1 MRYFK
6 SVFMSF
12 WVGMAIFISIG
23 AVQAQA
29 TYLANVSFS
38 SKNPQGWSIQPTFS
52 QTSPSWQT
60 DTTVC
65 VSSKYAMH
73 GYVPY
78 GTSGDTSELITP
90 YYDCTNY
97 GYVMLRFNQICKVW
111 PSDICEIQYQEDVL
125 GSAYGWKTI
134 PYDAYKGGDPTY
146 RANLCFSHTSYT
158 TWADYDSLA
167 QPNNGWWKQE
177 TFDMSDYAG
186 YSKVRFRFIIRKGS
200 NLGSFIAAGWFID
213 DFQVIASKYE
223 LKPPVVEFI
232 SNLNDTV
239 WSAGPFTIK
248 AKVATRTAAKI
259 VNPYLAYSVTYEGKT
274 KKDSIRM
281 KAVEGDSIWEAD
293 IPQQYYGSQISY
305 SIFGRDANG
314 NNARA
319 NGSFVNKRFSMG
331 KVSGYVYYMPDD
343 TTGATTNNL
352 AIIYHV
358 GYATSLSRSLYLA
371 SEINPKNTPMSFSR
385 LAWYLRSNST
395 NAGNVKVTRNIKIWM
410 LATNDV
416 TTSTGF
422 MDPVTSGATLV
433 YDDTTTSKVQW
444 NEVVLKKPFV
454 LPAGKNLYIFYEGCG
469 GTTSSSSIYW
479 AGHSQ
484 SSRCV
489 YNYSG
494 SWSSSTMVP
503 LIRLGMG
510 GKSNYDSNS
519 VALASIDNPTEGS
532 MAGKQPVKITIQNM
546 GNGYLNS
553 CDINWTVNGV
563 LQTPKSWKGH
573 LYTDFY
579 DTLTLGYY
587 TQKSMGYDTI
597 TVWVSNPNNMVDSVL
612 DDDTLSVISFG
623 CDSLLKGTYTVGA
636 GGKYNFPDLS
646 SAISILERCGKGG
659 DITLNLANGTYTEKL
674 IFSNFNTGS
683 KYRITIGS
691 ISGNADSVIF
701 RPASGPVVTLSNSSG
716 LTFKNITLDARKAKP
731 GCVQMSTGLNDIE
744 FYHCKMLGFDTAV
757 SSNTFST
764 IYRASGNPI
773 SDIRFIGNEILGG
786 SYAIYFYGSGTA
798 SRNSNI
804 VFDSNHIADY
814 YSYAGYLYYNNSLKL
829 THNRFDGARSGNNYD
844 YGFLS
849 YYNDSSLFDAN
860 RFRTYNRNNYQY
872 SLRVYYPDST
882 TIISNNEIILYNN
895 NTTSYGLYPYDTRGT
910 KIINNS
916 VLLYGKA
923 GTQYG
928 IYTYMYASGSTIYW
942 GEFKNNISVCH
953 GTGTAYPIYSS
964 SSTNVAGF
972 DVDYNCWWSPKYVG
986 YIGSAQSTLSAYQ
999 SVVKSAVHDIYQ
1011 LPVFADTTKSLMPR
1025 VFKGLDCP
1033 VMADAPLDIDG
1044 TTRVG
1049 ISYMGCYTD
1058 ASAFVKD
1065 NAILVELTGIPE
1077 VAAIGDT
1084 ICPYAVLQN
1093 GGSNTLTSATIA
1105 LEIDNVAQ
1113 GKNRVWNGKLAI
1125 GEMDTIPLGCY
1136 VVKSAGN
1143 LNFKAFLTGSQTDT
1157 ITKDDTASYN
1167 IFICSKKYAG
1177 DYTIGPNGDFKSLN
1191 DALKQIGLCGLGG
1204 DVNLKYISGTYS
1216 ENIDIF
1222 GLNFSQY
1229 HLTITSLAGN
1239 ADSVILRPKSGP
1251 VVTLNDASGLI
1262 FKNITFDAQ
1271 KLRTTNIRLGS
1282 GLDDIEFYHC
1292 TILGSDT
1299 AVSNNNFSN
1308 IYRASGAPISNI
1320 RFIGNEILGG
1330 SYGIYFYGSGTA
1342 SRNSNI
1348 VFDSN
1353 HIADYYSYAT
1363 YMYYNNSLRVT
1374 HNFFEGARSG
1384 NSYDYGF
1391 LSYYNDS
1398 SLFDAN
1404 RFRTYNRNNY
1414 QYGLRV
1420 YYPDSTTIISNNEII
1435 LYNDNTTSYGLY
1447 PYDTRGTKIV
1457 NNSVM
1462 LYGKAG
1468 TQYGIYTYM
1477 YQSGSTIYWG
1487 EFKNNISVCHGTGTA
1502 YPIYS
1507 SSSTNVAGFDVDYNC
1522 WWSPKYVGYIGA
1534 AKSTLSAFQSTVTT
1548 AVHDMYQ
1555 RPDFID
1561 TTVSLKLITTNGY
1574 DCPKLTG
1581 VDFDLIGNTRGSTT
1595 TIGAYTKVVTRVNAT
1610 LISIVD
1616 FPEKTETADTLHPS
1630 VILAN
1635 SGMDTLTEVTLR
1647 VLVND
1652 VSQGNDI
1659 VWKGSLATDELDTVS
1674 LGTLFLKSGMNKLT
1688 VFIVKVG
1695 QQKDG
1700 YPNDDTT
1707 SAESFTCAQKYA
1719 GTFTVGAN
1727 GHFKSI
1733 QDAIDNLMNCGIGG
1747 PVTLSL
1753 LPGTYR
1759 ENITLGDILGM
1770 SATNTLTFTSSTGDS
1785 TDVVWQRAD
1794 DATKTTVTTQ
1804 ASPLVID
1811 GASYVIVKNLTLT
1824 GMAPNTTGGYSSS
1837 HAIVIVGMSH
1847 DIEVSN
1853 CHLYVPK
1860 NFNSTVT
1867 SHNHSS
1873 LYIHDGGVRNI
1884 HVHHNLIE
1892 GGATGCYV
1900 YGSASADRVTN
1911 VTIDHNNI
1919 GYIDYSA
1926 LYAYY
1931 TDSLTFS
1938 NNTAKQRRSDLTP
1951 ANAYMVY
1958 TYYTNANILY
1968 NRFDFIGINYGFYIG
1983 YFGNLSKGFYSIA
1996 NNEVRGILTSATGYG
2011 TYITGGSTDSVYLD
2025 FIHNSIAY
2033 DATGTTAYGF
2043 YAASS
2048 YIKRAHVKNNIIHMR
2063 AKNPTTV
2070 YPIYISSTSYLTG
2083 FDINY
2088 NCFYNEH
2095 SSQYVGYAGG
2105 AKSSITAW
2113 QQTVTTDNGS
2123 VFMEPAYVNINNDLD
2138 IYSNKGITCPT
2149 IGSYMTD
2156 INGVMRARSTN
2167 MGAYQLQSKKL
2178 DISLEKTYPD
2188 QYASVSSSVPLSV
2201 RIRNIGTDT
2210 VTSMEIGYILN
2221 GVKGSPYLWKGA
2233 LAYQDT
2239 TGFAI
2244 DKIQLKKGY
2253 NQLTVFCYN
2262 PNKGVDQNTS
2272 TDTLSLTVF
2281 GCEKSLSGTYKVGG
2295 SSADFTSLNEA
2306 LDAAK
2311 YCGLSG
2317 PVDFAV
2323 ATGSYSGISLSD
2335 FNSGSTTNTVTI
2347 RSAAKNRDSVII
2359 SGGRMQDVSHIIL
2372 ENITLKG
2379 DVALNMKGNIE
2390 DLLVHN
2396 CNIHAPEGVTN
2407 SAYRAVNFE
2416 GASGSGK
2423 ILKDVRFIGN
2433 DIRGGYYNFYLY
2445 YFGSNTTHM
2454 RNASVTIDSN
2464 TLSGAYY
2471 YGIYTASYGQFESI
2485 SHNQIKN
2492 GSNATTF
2499 YAIYMNSYQNVPLIE
2514 GNSIRLNNSST
2525 SYGIYMSSYNN
2536 YSSYGGSPGLI
2547 ANNELILTGNGS
2559 KYGIYRGGS
2568 YTRYNVVNNSVY
2580 VKGSS
2585 TCYAMYGTTCYS
2597 GYPMNVM
2604 NNLLVNDYTTGYAL
2618 YRSDTSTLP
2627 AYGTRDYNNYYSR
2640 SGNLTYLR
2648 QTTQTTLKA
2657 IQSLLSSQDQNSM
2670 STQPVWKN
2678 AGPADLELKNAKSLL
2693 CPVAY
2698 NVDRNILGELR
2709 TGTTTV
2715 GCYGLVPDSTDVA
2728 LISFYGTESIS
2739 SVGTHPL
2746 YVIIA
2751 NNGVMPLDSATINF
2765 SIDGI
2770 KQNPVM
2776 YKPANPLK
2784 GMQQDTVSL
2793 GTFAFRNGNCTLLA
2807 YTAAAGDINHANDT
2821 IQKTFKVCNKVVS
2834 GKLVIGNSAKA
2845 DYSFTTIG
2853 NLVADILNCGVS
2865 GDVTLLVESGKYAI
2879 RDTLNLSL
2887 LGNLMGNFHL
2897 TISSL
2902 AENRDSVSITSSGAV
2917 VLMGD
2922 NKNITIENLTLIATT
2937 GNVIVING
2945 PCENIHILN
2954 NHLKANTT
2962 GSSNTDNVIYKPS
2975 GTGLL
2980 KGFYIIGNKIEG
2992 GYYGNYLYGESTSSY
3007 SEDVV
3012 VDSNEIFNQYYYA
3025 NYFYYTT
3032 FKSISHNNM
3041 YSRST
3046 SANTYWYGMRLYY
3059 CNAKEVCGNFIN
3071 ATKSTTTTYPYGM
3084 YLYYVNYNLT
3094 SDQALFANNVIR
3106 ANTTSTYYGT
3116 YMYYSRIKYMHNSVL
3131 MSGSGQGRGL
3141 YYSTTSSYPM
3151 TIMGNMFV
3159 TDPNQYPIYA
3169 GSTTSGIAKLDYN
3182 NYYGGGTYVGY
3193 HGSAKNSL
3201 SSWQSATGEDAN
3213 SVSEPVTYI
3222 NPNIDQKLK
3231 SYSKFFMP
3239 LIADVTCDYEG
3250 LTREKITA
3258 MGAYTPTFFKT
3269 DATLTDFAK
3278 SDLSNPAKA
3287 HVEVTLANYGT
3298 DTLTSA
3304 AIEWVVNG
3312 VAQTTVKWNGRLLQF
3327 GTTTVEL
3334 GNIPLTTGKV
3344 ANIVAWVINPNGKQ
3358 DQQPGNDTITITEYI
3373 CNGKLAG
3380 NYNVGGTSPDFA
3392 TMDEAV
3398 LALSTCGVSA
3408 PVTLKLRSAITTG
3421 VNISGLIPGASST
3434 NTITVIPDANSK
3446 VVIDKPNDIALN
3458 LDNTAHWR
3466 FLGLT
3471 IGNTKDGMVGVQLN
3485 GQVED
3490 ILFRNCNIN
3499 ASTTATTNSYK
3510 AVSYP
3515 NTSSS
3520 SYYPVDLVF
3529 VGNNIQ
3535 GGYYNMYLYYPA
3547 GSTSNMSASSI
3558 TVDSNVLGNAYYYG
3572 IYAYYN
3578 AHYKSMSH
3586 NTITNRANSTGT
3598 YYGIYNYYYCNV
3610 DKMEGNRVHV
3620 ITSGTG
3626 YGISWYYYK
3635 NYATYGGKPGVFAN
3649 NDVIVEGT
3657 AGAKYGIYFYLPY
3670 QSWEVYHNSV
3680 FAKATSGTGTVYG
3693 IYAYNSSNSYKIT
3706 LKNNLF
3712 VAEGTG
3718 TTYPI
3723 YASTYY
3729 DNSYLIMDYNNYV
3742 NLSSGNIGYAGS
3754 AISSLSSWQTT
3765 TGQDL
3770 HSVSVRPSF
3779 VDSTRD
3785 MQLTDYTPFVCPR
3798 VTPTPLDINGDQR
3811 TSYTT
3816 MGCYGVQLYEEV
3828 NLQVE
3833 NFVTPEPIA
3842 DVVCYADYTTVSVAI
3857 KNAGL
3862 KKADFT
3868 KSPLKVSLDITGA
3881 INYHFD
3887 TTYTTGS
3894 LIFQESDTLV
3904 LTTVPTIASGIY
3916 NMKITLSDTADKT
3929 AEDDT
3934 ISLVYNASRVELP
3947 YDIDFTTVPN
3957 EFVNATMAG
3966 ETEWKVVKGSGSNPT
3981 IAPVFGTGRLEFAGA
3996 SDPGAYA
4003 HAIFN
4008 AVNIK
4013 GCVNPTLSFWFAH
4026 SADCTNNDVLT
4037 VLVTTDGGA
4046 NYTEV
4051 KRILVA
4057 DTATTWKQ
4065 YDIDLSTFTQSS
4077 CLSVVFR
4084 AMSFG
4089 GANQSIDR
4097 IRITADQDAA
4107 ISLLPIST
4115 GSRTACDNT
4124 PVDVKAVITNLT
4136 RLNID
4141 MVDDTLTLN
4150 VTGAVNYSNKV
4161 VYNNRLGSFAT
4172 DTVTL
4177 GQISLDANGAYY
4189 FEAFM
4194 QSFDDR
4200 SANDTVTDSTLF
4212 IMQDVALDTVLG
4224 LDDKMFKLTGDT
4236 VYVSAVAVNNGN
4248 IFVNKVILHMSING
4262 HNVITDTVTTQLGAG
4277 DTLVHPMS
4285 VPFVVPAVSKDQP
4298 FYFFEM
4304 KTELAC
4310 DGDNTND
4317 AISIVGQVLI
4327 PDSVDIQ
4334 VLEISTTSP
4343 AKGKTRLSPTVTVAN
4358 IGNIEAD
4365 NIIVHVD
4372 VVNDSSRVVES
4383 ISEMISHMAVN
4394 DTNAHVFTMTYKV
4407 PNYTGNYTLKA
4418 YVETY
4423 DGDAIQSNDTLV
4435 REFAC
4440 ILDSVGIREATGLDW
4455 SLGQNIP
4462 NPATETTAIPFT
4474 LPQDGRVRLSV
4485 MTANGQVIHR
4495 QEVDAVAGG
4504 NRIELDASGWASGLY
4519 YYTMEF
4525 RGQRITRKMT
4535 VTR

>member
-1 MRYFK
+1 
-6 SVFMSF
+6 MSF

-200 NLGSFIAAGWFID
+200 NIGSFIAAGWFID
-213 DFQVIASKYE
+213 DFQVIASKNE
-223 LKPPVVEFI
+223 LKPPVVEFL
-232 SNLNDTV
+232 SNLNDTIY
-239 WSAGPFTIK
+239 STGPFTIK

-259 VNPYLAYSVTYEGKT
+259 VNPYLAYSITYEGKT
-274 KKDSIRM
+274 KKDSVRM
-281 KAVEGDSIWEAD
+281 KAVEGDSIWEAN

-319 NGSFVNKRFSMG
+319 NGNFVNKRLKAGEM
-331 KVSGYVYYMPDD
+331 SGYTYYMPDD
-343 TTGATTNNL
+343 TTGGSSNNL
-352 AIIYHV
+352 AIVYHV
-358 GYATSLSRSLYLA
+358 GYASSLSRSLYLA
-371 SEINPKNTPMSFSR
+371 SEINPNNLPMVFSK
-385 LAWYLRSNST
+385 LAWYNRSYT
-395 NAGNVKVTRNIKIWM
+395 TVVTRNIKIWM
-410 LATNDV
+410 LATNDQ
-416 TTSTGF
+416 TTPTSF
-422 MDPVTSGATLV
+422 IDPTTSGATLV
-433 YDDTTTSKVQW
+433 YDGITVSTTQW
-444 NEVVLKKPFV
+444 NEVNFKKPFS
-454 LPAGKNLYIFYEGCG
+454 LPAGKNLYIFYEGYG
-469 GTTSSSSIYW
+469 GTTSTSSIYW

-484 SSRCV
+484 SNRCV
-489 YNYSG
+489 YNYNG
-494 SWSSSTMVP
+494 GWSASTMVP
-503 LIRLGMG
+503 LIRLSLG
-510 GKSNYDSNS
+510 GGSNYDSNS
-519 VALASIDNPTEGS
+519 VALASIDNPAEGTI
-532 MAGKQPVKITIQNM
+532 AGKQPVKVTIQNM
-546 GNGYLNS
+546 GDKWLDS
-553 CDINWTVNGV
+553 CQVNWTVNGV
-563 LQTPKSWKGH
+563 LQTPKIWKGH

-579 DTLTLGYY
+579 DTVTIGSYI
-587 TQKSMGYDTI
+587 QKRMDYDTI
-597 TVWVSNPNNMVDSVL
+597 TVWVSSPNNKVDSVL
-612 DDDTLSVISFG
+612 DDDTLTVIAFG
-623 CDSLLKGTYTVGA
+623 CDSAFNGTYTVGT
-636 GGKYNFPDLS
+636 GGKYDFTTLS
-646 SAISILERCGKGG
+646 EAFSLMDKCGIGG
-659 DITLNLANGTYTEKL
+659 DVTLKLASGIYTEKL
-674 IFSNFNTGS
+674 AFSNFNTNG

-691 ISGNADSVIF
+691 IAGKADSVIY
-701 RPASGPVVTLSNSSG
+701 RPATGPVVSLNNCKG
-716 LTFKNITLDARKAKP
+716 ITFKNITFDAKKAKP
-731 GCVQMSTGLNDIE
+731 NAVHLGTGLTDIE
-744 FYHCKMLGFDTAV
+744 FSHCTIIGLDTAV
-757 SSNTFST
+757 SSNSFST
-764 IYRASGNPI
+764 IYRPSGAPI
-773 SDIRFIGNEILGG
+773 RDIRFIGNEILGG

-804 VFDSNHIADY
+804 LFDSNHIAGY
-814 YSYAGYLYYNNSLKL
+814 YSYATYMYYNNSLTVK
-829 THNRFDGARSGNNYD
+829 HNRFDGARSGNDYD

-849 YYNDSSLFDAN
+849 YYTDSGLFEGN
-860 RFRTYNRNNYQY
+860 RVHTYNRNSYQY
-872 SLRVYYPDST
+872 GMRIYYIDSN
-882 TIISNNEIILYNN
+882 TIISNNEITLYNE
-895 NTTSYGLYPYDTRGT
+895 NTTSYGMYVY
-910 KIINNS
+910 
-916 VLLYGKA
+916 
-923 GTQYG
+923 
-928 IYTYMYASGSTIYW
+928 YASGTKVFNNSILEYGKCTTKYGFYIYSASAAYHA
-942 GEFKNNISVCH
+942 EIKNNISVCH
-953 GTGTAYPIYSS
+953 GTGTCYPIYFT
-964 SSTNVAGF
+964 STTAASIF
-972 DVDYNCWWSPKYVG
+972 DVDYNCWWSQKNVGYVG
-986 YIGSAQSTLSAYQ
+986 AAKTTLAAFQSSIP
-999 SVVKSAVHDIYQ
+999 SAVHDIYMR
-1011 LPVFADTTKSLMPR
+1011 PSFKDSTVSLMPKN
-1025 VFKGLDCP
+1025 FIGINCP
-1033 VMADAPLDIDG
+1033 NQTDVPYDING
-1044 TTRVG
+1044 VQRVG
-1049 ISYMGCYTD
+1049 QGYMGCYTD

-1113 GKNRVWNGKLAI
+1113 GKNRMWNGKLAI

-1136 VVKSAGN
+1136 VVKNTGY

-1157 ITKDDTASYN
+1157 ITRDDTASYN

-1191 DALKQIGLCGLGG
+1191 DALKQIGLCGLGS

-1229 HLTITSLAGN
+1229 HLTINSLAGN

-1271 KLRTTNIRLGS
+1271 KLRTTNIRLET
-1282 GLDDIEFYHC
+1282 GLNDIEFSHC
-1292 TILGSDT
+1292 KILGSDT

-1420 YYPDSTTIISNNEII
+1420 YYPDSTTTISNNEII

-1457 NNSVM
+1457 NNSVL

-1477 YQSGSTIYWG
+1477 YQNGSTIYWG
-1487 EFKNNISVCHGTGTA
+1487 EIKNNISVCHGTSTV

-1507 SSSTNVAGFDVDYNC
+1507 SSATNVAGFDVDYNC
-1522 WWSPKYVGYIGA
+1522 WWSPKNVGYIGA
-1534 AKSTLSAFQSTVTT
+1534 AKATLSAFQSTVTT
-1548 AVHDMYQ
+1548 AVHDMFL
-1555 RPDFID
+1555 RPDFQD
-1561 TTVSLKLITTNGY
+1561 STQSLKLLTTVGY
-1574 DCPKLTG
+1574 DCPKITG
-1581 VDFDLIGNTRGSTT
+1581 TDFDLIGNQRDSIT
-1595 TIGAYTKVVTRVNAT
+1595 TIGAYTKLSVKTNAA
-1610 LISIVD
+1610 LLSIVD
-1616 FPEKTETADTLHPS
+1616 FPETTDANTSVTPGVLLMNTGADT
-1630 VILAN
+1630 I
-1635 SGMDTLTEVTLR
+1635 TEVTLR
-1647 VLVND
+1647 VLVNG
-1652 VSQGNDI
+1652 VSTGNDL
-1659 VWKGSLATDELDTVS
+1659 VWKGRLGTNQYDTVRLGS
-1674 LGTLFLKSGMNKLT
+1674 LKFNTGSNKLT
-1688 VFIVKVG
+1688 VYILRVG
-1695 QQKDG
+1695 LQPDSFQE
-1700 YPNDDTT
+1700 DDTVQ
-1707 SAESFTCAQKYA
+1707 AETFTCSQKLA

-1727 GHFKSI
+1727 GYFSSI
-1733 QDAIDNLMNCGIGG
+1733 KDAIDNLMKCGMGG
-1747 PVTLSL
+1747 AVTLSL
-1753 LPGTYR
+1753 LPGTYT
-1759 ENITLGDILGM
+1759 ENITLTGIPGL
-1770 SATNTLTFTSSTGDS
+1770 SSTNTLTFTSSTGDS
-1785 TDVVWQRAD
+1785 SSVLWNRED
-1794 DATKTTVTTQ
+1794 DATKTTVTAQ
-1804 ASPLVID
+1804 AAPLVID
-1811 GASYVIVKNLTLT
+1811 GASHVTVKNLTLT
-1824 GMAPNTTGGYSSS
+1824 GMAPNTTGVYSSS
-1837 HAIVIVGMSH
+1837 HAIVIVGLSH
-1847 DIEVSN
+1847 DIEVNN

-1873 LYIHDGGVRNI
+1873 LYIHDGGVHNI

-1911 VTIDHNNI
+1911 VTIDHNEI

-1938 NNTAKQRRSDLTP
+1938 NNTATQRRSDLTP
-1951 ANAYMVY
+1951 ANAYMCY

-1983 YFGNLSKGFYSIA
+1983 YFGNISKGFYSIA

-2011 TYITGGSTDSVYLD
+2011 VYMTGGSADSVHVD
-2025 FIHNSIAY
+2025 FLHNSIAY

-2048 YIKRAHVKNNIIHMR
+2048 YINRAIVKNNIIHMR
-2063 AKNPTTV
+2063 STEATTV

-2088 NCFYNEH
+2088 NCFYSEH
-2095 SSQYVGYAGG
+2095 ATKYVGYAGG
-2105 AKSSITAW
+2105 AKSTISAW

-2123 VFMEPAYVNINNDLD
+2123 VFMAPSYVNIGKSME
-2138 IYSNKGITCPT
+2138 IYDNTGLTCPT
-2149 IGSYMTD
+2149 IGTCMTD
-2156 INGVMRARSTN
+2156 INGVMRNRSCN
-2167 MGAYQLQSKKL
+2167 MGAYELRPLKL
-2178 DISLEKTYPD
+2178 DLSLEEVQPNLT
-2188 QYASVSSSVPLSV
+2188 ATVSGSIPLTVS
-2201 RIRNIGTDT
+2201 IRNIGSDT
-2210 VTSMEIGYILN
+2210 VKSMEVNYILN
-2221 GVKGSPYLWKGA
+2221 GIVGTAYVWNGN
-2233 LAYQDT
+2233 LAYRDT
-2239 TGFAI
+2239 ANVTVG
-2244 DKIQLKKGY
+2244 KIQLKRGR
-2253 NQLTVFCYN
+2253 NTLTVFCYN
-2262 PNKGVDQNTS
+2262 PNKGNDMRPAN
-2272 TDTLSLTVF
+2272 DTLTF
-2281 GCEKSLSGTYKVGG
+2281 EIIGCDKALSGTYTVGTPN
-2295 SSADFTSLNEA
+2295 SDFATLDEA
-2306 LDAAK
+2306 LEAAK

-2317 PVDFAV
+2317 PTVFAL
-2323 ATGSYSGISLSD
+2323 ASGSYSYAVLTD
-2335 FNSGSTTNTVTI
+2335 YTSGSSTNTLTI
-2347 RSAAKNRDSVII
+2347 RSASRNSSDVTI
-2359 SGGRMQDVSHIIL
+2359 SGGRAFRLQKVAHLRL
-2372 ENITLKG
+2372 ENLTLKG
-2379 DVALNMKGNIE
+2379 TTIALDMKGDIE
-2390 DLLVHN
+2390 DVLVSH
-2396 CNIHAPEGVTN
+2396 CNIYGPEGTTS
-2407 SAYRAVNFE
+2407 SANRAVSFE
-2416 GASGSGK
+2416 GVSGSGR

-2445 YFGSNTTHM
+2445 YFGSNSTHM

-2471 YGIYTASYGQFESI
+2471 YGIYTGSYGQFESI
-2485 SHNQIKN
+2485 SHNEIKN
-2492 GSNATTF
+2492 GSNAGIF

-2514 GNSIRLNNSST
+2514 GNRIRLTNSNT

-2547 ANNELILTGNGS
+2547 ANNEIILTGNGS
-2559 KYGIYRGGS
+2559 KYGIYRGGT

-2580 VKGSS
+2580 VKGTS

-2618 YRSDTSTLP
+2618 YRSDTTTLQ
-2627 AYGTRDYNNYYSR
+2627 AYGIRDYNNYYSR

-2648 QTTQTTLKA
+2648 QTAQTSLKA
-2657 IQSLLSSQDQNSM
+2657 IQSLLSNQDQNSM
-2670 STQPVWKN
+2670 NIQPVWNN
-2678 AGPADLELKNAKSLL
+2678 AGPADLELKNSKKLL
-2693 CPVAY
+2693 CPIAY

-2728 LISFYGTESIS
+2728 LISFHGTEAITSI
-2739 SVGTHPL
+2739 GTHPL

-2751 NNGVMPLDSATINF
+2751 NNGIMPLDSATINF
-2765 SIDGI
+2765 SIDGTQ
-2770 KQNPVM
+2770 QNPVL

-2784 GMQQDTVSL
+2784 GMQQDTVAL
-2793 GTFAFRNGNCTLLA
+2793 GTFAFKNGNCTLLA
-2807 YTAAAGDINHANDT
+2807 YTTATGDINHANDT

-2853 NLVADILNCGVS
+2853 NLVSDMLNCGVS
-2865 GDVTLLVESGKYAI
+2865 GDVTLLVESGNYAI
-2879 RDTLNLSL
+2879 KDTMNLSL
-2887 LGNLMGNFHL
+2887 LGGLMGNNHL

-2902 AENRDSVSITSSGAV
+2902 AGNRDSVSITSAGAV

-2922 NKNITIENLTLIATT
+2922 NKNITIENITLIATT

-3012 VDSNEIFNQYYYA
+3012 IDSNEIFNQYYYA

-3032 FKSISHNNM
+3032 FKSISHNNI

-3046 SANTYWYGMRLYY
+3046 NTTSNWYGMRLYY

-3071 ATKSTTTTYPYGM
+3071 ATKSTSIISPYGM
-3084 YLYYVNYNLT
+3084 YLYYINYNLT
-3094 SDQALFANNVIR
+3094 TDQALFANNVIR
-3106 ANTTSTYYGT
+3106 ANTTGTFSGT

-3131 MSGSGQGRGL
+3131 MSGTGQGRCL

-3193 HGSAKNSL
+3193 HGSARNSL

-3258 MGAYTPTFFKT
+3258 MGAYTPVFQQL
-3269 DATLTDFAK
+3269 DAALTDFAK
-3278 SDLSNPAKA
+3278 TDLSNPAKA
-3287 HVEVTLANYGT
+3287 HIEVTLANYGK
-3298 DTLTSA
+3298 DTLTTA
-3304 AIEWVVNG
+3304 VIEWSVNK
-3312 VAQTTVKWNGRLLQF
+3312 VQQTAVKWSGKLPQF
-3327 GTTTVEL
+3327 GTTTVVL
-3334 GNIPLTTGKV
+3334 GSTALTAGKMSNIT
-3344 ANIVAWVINPNGKQ
+3344 AWVTDPNGKK
-3358 DQQPGNDTITITEYI
+3358 DMEPINDTVSIDEFI
-3373 CNGKLAG
+3373 CNGQLAG
-3380 NYNVGGTSPDFA
+3380 SYTVGGTTPDFA
-3392 TMDEAV
+3392 ILDDAI
-3398 LALSTCGVSA
+3398 LALTSCGVSA
-3408 PVTLKLRSAITTG
+3408 PVTLKMRSGSFKGIS
-3421 VNISGLIPGASST
+3421 ISGSVPGASST
-3434 NTITVIPDANSK
+3434 NTITVMPDGNAK
-3446 VVIDKPNDIALN
+3446 VVINEPNGTSLILS
-3458 LDNTAHWR
+3458 NTAHWHFR
-3466 FLGLT
+3466 NITF
-3471 IGNTKDGMVGVQLN
+3471 GNTTDGIIGVELQGNIKDVS
-3485 GQVED
+3485 
-3490 ILFRNCNIN
+3490 FRHCNIY
-3499 ASTTATTNSYK
+3499 ASTSTTNSTYR
-3510 AVSYP
+3510 AVNYP
-3515 NTSSS
+3515 NSSGANT
-3520 SYYPVDLVF
+3520 YPVELMF

-3535 GGYYNMYLYYPA
+3535 GGYYGMYLYYTA
-3547 GSTSNMSASSI
+3547 GSTSNMQASSI
-3558 TVDSNVLGNAYYYG
+3558 TVDSNTIANAYYYG
-3572 IYAYYN
+3572 FYSYYYS
-3578 AHYKSMSH
+3578 HYKSISYNKISNRKGSSSYFYGLYNYEYSNIEH
-3586 NTITNRANSTGT
+3586 IEGNRILVQNTSGS
-3598 YYGIYNYYYCNV
+3598 YGIYLSY
-3610 DKMEGNRVHV
+3610 DKNQ
-3620 ITSGTG
+3620 S
-3626 YGISWYYYK
+3626 S
-3635 NYATYGGKPGVFAN
+3635 YGGKPGVLKN
-3649 NDVIVEGT
+3649 NEVILLGSGSST
-3657 AGAKYGIYFYLPY
+3657 IYGIYMYNPN
-3670 QSWEVYHNSV
+3670 QNWEVVNNSV
-3680 FAKATSGTGTVYG
+3680 LARGGSSTVYG
-3693 IYAYNSSNSYKIT
+3693 LYAYNTSTAYKLTI
-3706 LKNNLF
+3706 KNNHF
-3712 VAEGTG
+3712 VTYGTS
-3718 TTYPI
+3718 TNYPI
-3723 YASTYY
+3723 YLYTYY
-3729 DNSYLIMDYNNYV
+3729 TSSYVNLDYNNYYS
-3742 NLSSGNIGYAGS
+3742 LSGTYIGYAGS
-3754 AISSLSSWQTT
+3754 AISSLSNWQTT
-3765 TGQDL
+3765 TGMDT
-3770 HSVSVRPSF
+3770 HSVSTRPQF
-3779 VDSTRD
+3779 IDSTID
-3785 MQLTDYTPFVCPR
+3785 LQLMDYSSFVCPMASS
-3798 VTPTPLDINGDQR
+3798 VPVDINGDKR
-3811 TSYTT
+3811 TSFTT
-3816 MGCYGVQLYEEV
+3816 MGCYGVELYEEV

-3881 INYHFD
+3881 ISYHFD
-3887 TTYTTGS
+3887 TTYTTGG
-3894 LIFQESDTLV
+3894 LIFQEADTLV
-3904 LTTVPTIASGIY
+3904 LTTVPTIASGVY
-3916 NMKITLSDTADKT
+3916 HMKITLNDTADKVM
-3929 AEDDT
+3929 EDDT

-3966 ETEWKVVKGSGSNPT
+3966 ETEWKVVKGSGSNPA
-3981 IAPVFGTGRLEFAGA
+3981 IAPAFGTGRLEFAGA

-4046 NYTEV
+4046 NYTEL
-4051 KRILVA
+4051 KSILVA
-4057 DTATTWKQ
+4057 DTATAWKQ
-4065 YDIDLSTFTQSS
+4065 YDIDLSAFTQSS

-4107 ISLLPIST
+4107 ISLLPIDISN
-4115 GSRTACDNT
+4115 RTACDNT
-4124 PVDVKAVITNLT
+4124 PVEIKAVITNLS

-4141 MVDDTLTLN
+4141 MVNDTLTLN
-4150 VTGAVNYSNKV
+4150 VTGAVSYSNKV

-4189 FEAFM
+4189 FNACM
-4194 QSFDDR
+4194 QPFDDKT
-4200 SANDTVTDSTLF
+4200 ANDTTSDSSLF
-4212 IMQDVALDTVLG
+4212 IMQDIALDSVIG
-4224 LDDKMFKLTGDT
+4224 IDNQMFKMTGESVNVT
-4236 VYVSAVAVNNGN
+4236 AIAVNNGN
-4248 IFVNKVILHMSING
+4248 IPVDKVILHMGIDGNE
-4262 HNVITDTVTTQLGAG
+4262 VVADTVAQRLYPG

-4285 VPFVVPAVSKDQP
+4285 RAFVVPAVSKDQP
-4298 FYFFEM
+4298 YYFFELR
-4304 KTELAC
+4304 TELSC
-4310 DGDNTND
+4310 DADNTND
-4317 AISIVGQVLI
+4317 VISIVGQVNI
-4327 PDSVDIQ
+4327 PDSIDIQ
-4334 VLEISTTSP
+4334 VLEIVTTEQ
-4343 AKGKTRLSPTVTVAN
+4343 ALGKTKLSPTVRVAN
-4358 IGNIEAD
+4358 IGNMEAD
-4365 NIIVHVD
+4365 NIIIHVM
-4372 VVNDSSRVVES
+4372 VINDSNRVVDS
-4383 ISEMISHMAVN
+4383 ISENISHMAIN
-4394 DTNAHVFTMTYKV
+4394 ETKNHDFTMTYKV
-4407 PNYTGNYTLKA
+4407 PDYTGKYTLRA
-4418 YVETY
+4418 YVEAF
-4423 DGDAIQSNDTLV
+4423 DGDTIQSNDTIAKQF
-4435 REFAC
+4435 RC
-4440 ILDSVGIREATGLDW
+4440 YRDSVGIRDAEQLDW

-4462 NPATETTAIPFT
+4462 NPASSVTAIPFT
-4474 LPQDGRVRLSV
+4474 LPQAGSVRISV
-4485 MTANGQVIHR
+4485 MAANGQVIFR
-4495 QEVDAVAGG
+4495 QETEAEAGSNRIEVDASDWAAGV
-4504 NRIELDASGWASGLY
+4504 Y
-4519 YYTMEF
+4519 YYTMEY
-4525 RGQRITRKMT
+4525 RGQRITRKMNI
-4535 VTR
+4535 TR